1 MGSWLL
7 KTTVNRHENKSEKK
21 RINQQTFRI
30 NSRKIKAI
38 GNITPTMDHYP
49 RNGYMGDK
57 DPQSDIYPQ
66 YISSINNLLRG
77 FWDVLQC
84 IRNN

>member
-1 MGSWLL
+1 M
-7 KTTVNRHENKSEKK
+7 KTKAKK